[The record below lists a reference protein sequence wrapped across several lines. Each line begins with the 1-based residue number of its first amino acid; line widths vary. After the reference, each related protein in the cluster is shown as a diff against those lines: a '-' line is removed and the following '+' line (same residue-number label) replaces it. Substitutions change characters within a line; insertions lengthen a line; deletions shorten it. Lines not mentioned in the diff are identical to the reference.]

1 MVREGFLT
9 SSMRYK
15 RRRDGMARRTRMRA
29 GRMVQ
34 MVSISW
40 ASRVLR
46 EENFLVSRLN
56 TA

>member
-1 MVREGFLT
+1 
-9 SSMRYK
+9 
-15 RRRDGMARRTRMRA
+15 MARRTRMRA